1 MSEAELRPYKPGL
14 AAQMIIEP
22 TPVEAAREGIEVIRT
37 YYATCV
43 RSNMP
48 KIVNGFAYRC
58 VVCNE
63 VWNHRIE
70 AYRHQCLGV
79 TVLMG

>member
-1 MSEAELRPYKPGL
+1 MSKAEVRPYKPGL
-14 AAQMIIEP
+14 AAQITLEP
-22 TPVEAAREGIEVIRT
+22 TPVEPARAGIEVIRT
-37 YYATCV
+37 YYASCE
-43 RSNMP
+43 RNNMP

-58 VVCNE
+58 IVCNE

>member
-1 MSEAELRPYKPGL
+1 MSAAEVRPYKPGL
-14 AAQMIIEP
+14 AAQITVEP
-22 TPVEAAREGIEVIRT
+22 NPVEPAREGIEVLRT
-37 YYATCV
+37 YYATCE
-43 RSNMP
+43 RKNTP

-63 VWNHRIE
+63 VWKHRIQ